1 MFADETM
8 IKWLFENR
16 TQYFI
21 NKNTGV
27 PQSTLSDIKTGKKEL
42 SNIAFGNAAKLTELA
57 IREKN
62 TASNE

>member
-1 MFADETM
+1 MFADDSM
-8 IKWLFENR
+8 IKWLLENR

-27 PQSTLSDIKTGKKEL
+27 PQSTISDIKTGKKDL
-42 SNIAFGNAAKLTELA
+42 NNITFGNAARLTELA
-57 IREKN
+57 VKEKN

>member
-1 MFADETM
+1 MFADKNM
-8 IKWLFENR
+8 INWLLENR

-27 PQSTLSDIKTGKKEL
+27 PQSTISDIKTGKKSL
-42 SNIAFGNAAKLTELA
+42 DNIAFGNAAKLTELA

-62 TASNE
+62 TASKE